1 MKFFPIVALI
11 LTGSIAAQPSIES
24 KQHTFRVELFAEGF
38 GIPWGMAFL
47 PDGRLLVSEREG
59 LLRIVALDGSLS
71 APISGVPEVHVA
83 GQGGLLDIA
92 LHPQYSENQ
101 LVYLTFSEPLKQ
113 AEGDV
118 LSHTVLARGR
128 LQGLSMSDLE
138 VIYRVPERFYTKRG
152 YHYGSRIVFDRA
164 GYLFFTIGDRG
175 QRNLAQD
182 VEWPNGKVHRL
193 YDDGRVPE
201 DNPFVDQ
208 TDAIASIWSYGHRN
222 QQGLALHPQTGELW
236 ASEHGPRG
244 GDELNHIRKGLNY
257 GWPAITYGINYD
269 GTKITDQTEA
279 EDMEQPQTYWIP
291 SLAVCGIDFYAG
303 AAFSKWQN
311 DLFVSSL
318 SFNRLH
324 RVRLDGTKVVEDEMV
339 YQAESR
345 VRDVQTGP
353 DGSLYLALE
362 DPGRIVRLS
371 PLE

>member
-1 MKFFPIVALI
+1 M
-11 LTGSIAAQPSIES
+11 
-24 KQHTFRVELFAEGF
+24 
-38 GIPWGMAFL
+38 
-47 PDGRLLVSEREG
+47 
-59 LLRIVALDGSLS
+59 
-71 APISGVPEVHVA
+71 
-83 GQGGLLDIA
+83 
-92 LHPQYSENQ
+92 
-101 LVYLTFSEPLKQ
+101 
-113 AEGDV
+113 
-118 LSHTVLARGR
+118 
-128 LQGLSMSDLE
+128 
-138 VIYRVPERFYTKRG
+138 IYRVPERFYTKRG

-175 QRNLAQD
+175 QQNLAQD

-193 YDDGRVPE
+193 YDDGRIPE

-257 GWPAITYGINYD
+257 GWPAITYGINYN
-269 GTKITDQTEA
+269 GTTITDQTEA

-353 DGSLYLALE
+353 DGALYLALE